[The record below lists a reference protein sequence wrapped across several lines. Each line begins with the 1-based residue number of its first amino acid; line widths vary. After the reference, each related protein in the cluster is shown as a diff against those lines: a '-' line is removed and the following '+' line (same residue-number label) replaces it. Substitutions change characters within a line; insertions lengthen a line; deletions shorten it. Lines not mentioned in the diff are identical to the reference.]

1 MATSSYYEDLILDTP
16 EAIANM
22 EKAIERAGEIDE
34 VRPYR
39 KVELFTD
46 RVIMD
51 KFMKGCGRVVVYRI
65 FP

>member
-51 KFMKGCGRVVVYRI
+51 KFMKG
-65 FP
+65 